1 MIKATSLEEPAM
13 IEERYPAVSEAGHVL
28 FQLLMLMKPFSIF
41 ASFILIFLK
50 LSIFLFLKT
59 VTLKVW

>member
-1 MIKATSLEEPAM
+1 M